1 MKKYFYF
8 AIVSLV
14 MFSCENEDLD
24 EISSKANNTANIAP
38 LSSLYYD
45 GIYEIRDGKEVDL
58 TLQQYLSRSTQEFY
72 EIASLN
78 PAYTYLGSVLQ
89 AESINTGEYRSVAY
103 PNALKPEIRIAF
115 SLPIKSRVIKPKF
128 TSFNDAVIDAITD
141 ADKDFSG
148 KQSQVF
154 SYKMKEFNYYKEVN
168 MAFGANIKIGQL
180 FSITTSVESD
190 KKQSNTAL
198 FVDFSQI
205 YFNVAM
211 DIPDDGNIFLNET
224 ERQKYLNQKPVY
236 VNSVNMGRKGVMIV
250 ESEESYSEISVSI
263 RAAFNAGIVNG
274 ELSLDSKT
282 KEMLKRAQIYIY
294 IIGGNG
300 EDAAKVV
307 TGFPAFQDFIIK
319 GGVYSKEI
327 YDAEAN
333 IASKLILLDSTQ
345 NIKRIDSF
353 DSELEK
359 IEKAG
364 NINLSTKQE
373 EAIQAINSNNVV
385 IITGGPGTGKTTII
399 KNVIDIYKSHGKK
412 VVLCAPT
419 GRAAKRMTEM
429 TGEEAKTLH
438 RLLEIGKIEKVNE
451 FTIMNYEVA
460 PIDADV
466 IIVDEASMVDIYLMN
481 YLLNGIYQGTKL
493 ILVGDTDQLPSVGP
507 GSVLKD
513 IINSERI
520 KTIFLDEIFRQAAQS
535 KIIVNSH
542 KVNDGEYF
550 LEKEE
555 QEGLKDDF
563 FYIKEKSQDIMLD
576 QIISLCKGRLKNFGD
591 YDFFENIQILS
602 PTKKGLL
609 GTKELNKRLQEE
621 LNPSNDEKKEKKVG
635 EVIFREGDRVMQ
647 VKNNYDIYWEKGNTR
662 SLTYENG
669 TGIFN
674 GELGKILKIDFLNKQ
689 IKILFDDEK
698 EAWYAFSDMDQI
710 EHAYAITVHKAQGSE
725 FDVVIMVVTQSSA
738 MLLTRNLLYTG
749 LTRAKKLL
757 ILIGNDNVVKFMIQ
771 NADTK
776 IRNTGLEYKLKM
788 IS

>member
-1 MKKYFYF
+1 MELSGQLTEIIYQNEVNSYLIGILENEEDTITIVGYMPFLVEGDYIKVIGNFVTHKEYGKQFKVETFEKIMPKTLDSLEKYLSNGTIKGIGPATAKKIVATFGEDTINVFKFEPEKLTQIKGITKEKAIEMAQCFVENWELWQIVGFLDNFGISPANAKTIYKKLGTQTIDEIESNPYILIDLVKGVDF
-8 AIVSLV
+8 AKLDKYALENGFEINNYKRIKCGIKYSLV
-14 MFSCENEDLD
+14 KITYNGHCCTLEANLIKYVKELLKVEDDDIEHCLIDLNVKEEIVIEKREDENW
-24 EISSKANNTANIAP
+24 
-38 LSSLYYD
+38 
-45 GIYEIRDGKEVDL
+45 
-58 TLQQYLSRSTQEFY
+58 
-72 EIASLN
+72 
-78 PAYTYLGSVLQ
+78 
-89 AESINTGEYRSVAY
+89 
-103 PNALKPEIRIAF
+103 
-115 SLPIKSRVIKPKF
+115 
-128 TSFNDAVIDAITD
+128 
-141 ADKDFSG
+141 
-148 KQSQVF
+148 
-154 SYKMKEFNYYKEVN
+154 
-168 MAFGANIKIGQL
+168 
-180 FSITTSVESD
+180 
-190 KKQSNTAL
+190 
-198 FVDFSQI
+198 
-205 YFNVAM
+205 
-211 DIPDDGNIFLNET
+211 
-224 ERQKYLNQKPVY
+224 
-236 VNSVNMGRKGVMIV
+236 
-250 ESEESYSEISVSI
+250 
-263 RAAFNAGIVNG
+263 
-274 ELSLDSKT
+274 
-282 KEMLKRAQIYIY
+282 
-294 IIGGNG
+294 
-300 EDAAKVV
+300 
-307 TGFPAFQDFIIK
+307 
-319 GGVYSKEI
+319 VYSKEI

-635 EVIFREGDRVMQ
+635 DVIFREGDRVMQ

>member
-1 MKKYFYF
+1 MELSGQLTEIIYQNEVNSYLIGILENEEDTITIVGYMPFLVEGDYIKVIGNFVTHKEYGKQFKVETFEKVMPKTLDSLEKYLSNGTIKGIGPATAKKIVATFGEDTINVFKFEPEKLTQIKGITKEKAIEMAQCFVENWELWQIVGFLDNFGISPANAKTIYKKLGPQTIDEIESNPYILIDLVKGVDF
-8 AIVSLV
+8 AKLDKYALENGFEVNNYKRIKCGIKYSLV
-14 MFSCENEDLD
+14 KITYNGHCCTLEANLIKYVKELLKVEDDDIEHCLIDLNVKEEIVIEKREDENW
-24 EISSKANNTANIAP
+24 
-38 LSSLYYD
+38 
-45 GIYEIRDGKEVDL
+45 
-58 TLQQYLSRSTQEFY
+58 
-72 EIASLN
+72 
-78 PAYTYLGSVLQ
+78 
-89 AESINTGEYRSVAY
+89 
-103 PNALKPEIRIAF
+103 
-115 SLPIKSRVIKPKF
+115 
-128 TSFNDAVIDAITD
+128 
-141 ADKDFSG
+141 
-148 KQSQVF
+148 
-154 SYKMKEFNYYKEVN
+154 
-168 MAFGANIKIGQL
+168 
-180 FSITTSVESD
+180 
-190 KKQSNTAL
+190 
-198 FVDFSQI
+198 
-205 YFNVAM
+205 
-211 DIPDDGNIFLNET
+211 
-224 ERQKYLNQKPVY
+224 
-236 VNSVNMGRKGVMIV
+236 
-250 ESEESYSEISVSI
+250 
-263 RAAFNAGIVNG
+263 
-274 ELSLDSKT
+274 
-282 KEMLKRAQIYIY
+282 
-294 IIGGNG
+294 
-300 EDAAKVV
+300 
-307 TGFPAFQDFIIK
+307 
-319 GGVYSKEI
+319 VYSKEI

-333 IASKLILLDSTQ
+333 IASKLILLDSAQ
-345 NIKRIDSF
+345 NIKRIAGF

-364 NINLSTKQE
+364 NINLSAKQK
-373 EAIQAINSNNVV
+373 EAIQSINSNNVV

-438 RLLEIGKIEKVNE
+438 RLLEIGKIEKDNE

-542 KVNDGEYF
+542 RVNDGEYF
-550 LEKEE
+550 LDKEE

-621 LNPSNDEKKEKKVG
+621 LNPSSDKKNEKKVG

-647 VKNNYDIYWEKGNTR
+647 VKNNYDIYWEKGNTL
-662 SLTYENG
+662 SLTYESG

-674 GELGKILKIDFLNKQ
+674 GELGKIVKIDFLNKQ

-698 EAWYAFSDMDQI
+698 EAWYVFSDMNQI

>member
-1 MKKYFYF
+1 MQLSGQLTEIIYQNEVNSYLIGILENEEDTITIVGYMPFLVEGDYIKVIGNFVTHKEYGKQFKVETFEKVMPKTLDSLEKYLSNGTIKGIGPATAKKIVATFGEDTINVFKFEPEKLTQIKGITKEKAIEMAQCFVENWELWQIVGFLDNFGISPANAKTIYKKLGPQTIDEIESNPYILIDLVKGVDF
-8 AIVSLV
+8 AKLDKYALENGFEVNNYKRIKCGIKYSLV
-14 MFSCENEDLD
+14 KITYNGHCCTLEANLIKYVKELLKVEDDDIEHCLIDLNVKEEIVIEKREDENW
-24 EISSKANNTANIAP
+24 
-38 LSSLYYD
+38 
-45 GIYEIRDGKEVDL
+45 
-58 TLQQYLSRSTQEFY
+58 
-72 EIASLN
+72 
-78 PAYTYLGSVLQ
+78 
-89 AESINTGEYRSVAY
+89 
-103 PNALKPEIRIAF
+103 
-115 SLPIKSRVIKPKF
+115 
-128 TSFNDAVIDAITD
+128 
-141 ADKDFSG
+141 
-148 KQSQVF
+148 
-154 SYKMKEFNYYKEVN
+154 
-168 MAFGANIKIGQL
+168 
-180 FSITTSVESD
+180 
-190 KKQSNTAL
+190 
-198 FVDFSQI
+198 
-205 YFNVAM
+205 
-211 DIPDDGNIFLNET
+211 
-224 ERQKYLNQKPVY
+224 
-236 VNSVNMGRKGVMIV
+236 
-250 ESEESYSEISVSI
+250 
-263 RAAFNAGIVNG
+263 
-274 ELSLDSKT
+274 
-282 KEMLKRAQIYIY
+282 
-294 IIGGNG
+294 
-300 EDAAKVV
+300 
-307 TGFPAFQDFIIK
+307 
-319 GGVYSKEI
+319 VYSKEI

-333 IASKLILLDSTQ
+333 IASKLILLDSAQ
-345 NIKRIDSF
+345 NIKRIAGF

-364 NINLSTKQE
+364 NINLSAKQK
-373 EAIQAINSNNVV
+373 EAIQSINSNNVV

-438 RLLEIGKIEKVNE
+438 RLLEIGKIEKDNE

-542 KVNDGEYF
+542 RVNDGEYF
-550 LEKEE
+550 LDKEE

-621 LNPSNDEKKEKKVG
+621 LNPSSDKKNEKKVG

-647 VKNNYDIYWEKGNTR
+647 VKNNYDIYWEKGNTL
-662 SLTYENG
+662 SLTYESG

-674 GELGKILKIDFLNKQ
+674 GELGKIVKIDFLNKQ

>member
-1 MKKYFYF
+1 MELSGQLTEIIYQNEVNSYLIGILENEEDTITIVGYMPFLVEGDYIKVIGNFVTHKEYGKQFKVETFEKVMPKTLDSLEKYLSNGTIKGIGPATAKKIVATFGEDTINVFKFEPEKLTQIKGITKEKAIEMAQCFVENWELWQIVGFLDNFGISAANAKTIYKKLGPQTIDEIESNPYILIDLVKGVDF
-8 AIVSLV
+8 AKLDKYALENGFEINNYKRIKCGIKYSLV
-14 MFSCENEDLD
+14 KITYNGHCCTLEANLIKYVKELLKVEDDDIEHCLIDLNVKEEIVIEKREDENWL
-24 EISSKANNTANIAP
+24 
-38 LSSLYYD
+38 
-45 GIYEIRDGKEVDL
+45 
-58 TLQQYLSRSTQEFY
+58 
-72 EIASLN
+72 
-78 PAYTYLGSVLQ
+78 
-89 AESINTGEYRSVAY
+89 
-103 PNALKPEIRIAF
+103 
-115 SLPIKSRVIKPKF
+115 
-128 TSFNDAVIDAITD
+128 
-141 ADKDFSG
+141 
-148 KQSQVF
+148 
-154 SYKMKEFNYYKEVN
+154 
-168 MAFGANIKIGQL
+168 
-180 FSITTSVESD
+180 
-190 KKQSNTAL
+190 
-198 FVDFSQI
+198 
-205 YFNVAM
+205 
-211 DIPDDGNIFLNET
+211 
-224 ERQKYLNQKPVY
+224 
-236 VNSVNMGRKGVMIV
+236 
-250 ESEESYSEISVSI
+250 
-263 RAAFNAGIVNG
+263 
-274 ELSLDSKT
+274 
-282 KEMLKRAQIYIY
+282 
-294 IIGGNG
+294 
-300 EDAAKVV
+300 
-307 TGFPAFQDFIIK
+307 
-319 GGVYSKEI
+319 YSKEI

-333 IASKLILLDSTQ
+333 IASKLILLDSAQ
-345 NIKRIDSF
+345 NIKRIAGF
-353 DSELEK
+353 DTELEK

-364 NINLSTKQE
+364 NINLSAKQK

-438 RLLEIGKIEKVNE
+438 RLLEIGKIEKDNE

-542 KVNDGEYF
+542 RVNDGAYF
-550 LEKEE
+550 LDKEE

-621 LNPSNDEKKEKKVG
+621 LNPSSDEKKEKKVG

-647 VKNNYDIYWEKGNTR
+647 VKNNYDIYWEKGNTL

-674 GELGKILKIDFLNKQ
+674 GELGKIVKIDFLNKQ

-776 IRNTGLEYKLKM
+776 IRNTGLEYKLKR

>member
-1 MKKYFYF
+1 MELSGQLTEIIYQNEVNSYLIGILENEEDTITIVGYMPFLVEGDYIKVIGNFVTHKEYGKQFKVETFEKVMPKTLDSLERYLSNGTIKGIGPATAKKIVATFGEDTINVFKFEPEKLTQIKGITKEKAIEMAQCFVENWELWQIVGFLDNFGISPANAKTIYKKLGPQTIDEIESNPYILIDLVKGVDF
-8 AIVSLV
+8 AKLDKYALENGFEINNYKRIKCGIKYSLV
-14 MFSCENEDLD
+14 KITYNGHCCTLEANLIKYVKELLKVEDDDIEHCLIDLNVKEEIVIEKREDENW
-24 EISSKANNTANIAP
+24 
-38 LSSLYYD
+38 
-45 GIYEIRDGKEVDL
+45 
-58 TLQQYLSRSTQEFY
+58 
-72 EIASLN
+72 
-78 PAYTYLGSVLQ
+78 
-89 AESINTGEYRSVAY
+89 
-103 PNALKPEIRIAF
+103 
-115 SLPIKSRVIKPKF
+115 
-128 TSFNDAVIDAITD
+128 
-141 ADKDFSG
+141 
-148 KQSQVF
+148 
-154 SYKMKEFNYYKEVN
+154 
-168 MAFGANIKIGQL
+168 
-180 FSITTSVESD
+180 
-190 KKQSNTAL
+190 
-198 FVDFSQI
+198 
-205 YFNVAM
+205 
-211 DIPDDGNIFLNET
+211 
-224 ERQKYLNQKPVY
+224 
-236 VNSVNMGRKGVMIV
+236 
-250 ESEESYSEISVSI
+250 
-263 RAAFNAGIVNG
+263 
-274 ELSLDSKT
+274 
-282 KEMLKRAQIYIY
+282 
-294 IIGGNG
+294 
-300 EDAAKVV
+300 
-307 TGFPAFQDFIIK
+307 
-319 GGVYSKEI
+319 VYSKEI

-333 IASKLILLDSTQ
+333 IASKLILLDSAQ
-345 NIKRIDSF
+345 NIKRIAGF

-364 NINLSTKQE
+364 NINLSAKQK
-373 EAIQAINSNNVV
+373 EAIQSINSNNVV

-438 RLLEIGKIEKVNE
+438 RLLEIGKIEKDNE

-493 ILVGDTDQLPSVGP
+493 ILVGDTDQLLSVGP

-542 KVNDGEYF
+542 RVNDGEYF
-550 LEKEE
+550 LDKEE

-621 LNPSNDEKKEKKVG
+621 LNPSSDEKNEKKVG

-647 VKNNYDIYWEKGNTR
+647 VKNNYDIYWEKGNTL
-662 SLTYENG
+662 SLTYESG

-674 GELGKILKIDFLNKQ
+674 GELGKIVKIDFLNKQ

-725 FDVVIMVVTQSSA
+725 FDVVIMVVTQSST

>member
-1 MKKYFYF
+1 MELSGQLTEITYQNEVNSYLIGILENEEDTITIVGYMPFLVEGDYIKVIGNFVTHKEYGKQFKVETFEKVMPKTLDSLEKYLSNGTIKGIGPATAKK
-8 AIVSLV
+8 IVSTFGEDTINVFKFEPEKLTQIKGITKEKAIEMAQCFV
-14 MFSCENEDLD
+14 ENWELWQIVGFLDNFGISPANAKTIYKKLGPQTID
-24 EISSKANNTANIAP
+24 EIESNPYI
-38 LSSLYYD
+38 L
-45 GIYEIRDGKEVDL
+45 IDL
-58 TLQQYLSRSTQEFY
+58 VK
-72 EIASLN
+72 
-78 PAYTYLGSVLQ
+78 G
-89 AESINTGEYRSVAY
+89 
-103 PNALKPEIRIAF
+103 
-115 SLPIKSRVIKPKF
+115 
-128 TSFNDAVIDAITD
+128 
-141 ADKDFSG
+141 
-148 KQSQVF
+148 
-154 SYKMKEFNYYKEVN
+154 
-168 MAFGANIKIGQL
+168 
-180 FSITTSVESD
+180 
-190 KKQSNTAL
+190 
-198 FVDFSQI
+198 VDFAKLDKYALENGFEINNYKRIKCGIKYSLVKI
-205 YFNVAM
+205 TYNGHCCTLEANLIKYVKELLKVEDDDIEHCLIDLNVK
-211 DIPDDGNIFLNET
+211 E
-224 ERQKYLNQKPVY
+224 E
-236 VNSVNMGRKGVMIV
+236 IV
-250 ESEESYSEISVSI
+250 IE
-263 RAAFNAGIVNG
+263 
-274 ELSLDSKT
+274 
-282 KEMLKRAQIYIY
+282 KR
-294 IIGGNG
+294 
-300 EDAAKVV
+300 EDENW
-307 TGFPAFQDFIIK
+307 
-319 GGVYSKEI
+319 VYSKEI

-333 IASKLILLDSTQ
+333 IASKLILLDSAQ
-345 NIKRIDSF
+345 NIKRIAGF

-364 NINLSTKQE
+364 NINLSAKQK
-373 EAIQAINSNNVV
+373 EAIQSINSNNVV

-438 RLLEIGKIEKVNE
+438 RLLEIGKIEKDNE

-542 KVNDGEYF
+542 RVNDGEYF
-550 LEKEE
+550 LDKEE

-609 GTKELNKRLQEE
+609 GTKELNKKLQEE
-621 LNPSNDEKKEKKVG
+621 LNPSSDEKNEKKVG

-647 VKNNYDIYWEKGNTR
+647 VKNNYDIYWEKGNTL
-662 SLTYENG
+662 SLTYESG

-674 GELGKILKIDFLNKQ
+674 GELGKIVKIDFLNKQ

>member
-1 MKKYFYF
+1 MELSGQLTEIIYQNEVNSYL
-8 AIVSLV
+8 IGIL
-14 MFSCENEDLD
+14 ENEEDTITIVGYMPFLVEGDYIKVIGNFVTHKEYGKQFKVETFEKIMPKTLDSLEKYLSNGTIKGIGPATAKKIVATFGEDTINIFKFEPEKLTQIKGITKEKAIEMAQCFVENWELWQIVGFLDKFGISPANAKNIYKKLGPQTID
-24 EISSKANNTANIAP
+24 EIESNPYI
-38 LSSLYYD
+38 L
-45 GIYEIRDGKEVDL
+45 IDL
-58 TLQQYLSRSTQEFY
+58 VK
-72 EIASLN
+72 
-78 PAYTYLGSVLQ
+78 G
-89 AESINTGEYRSVAY
+89 
-103 PNALKPEIRIAF
+103 
-115 SLPIKSRVIKPKF
+115 
-128 TSFNDAVIDAITD
+128 
-141 ADKDFSG
+141 
-148 KQSQVF
+148 
-154 SYKMKEFNYYKEVN
+154 
-168 MAFGANIKIGQL
+168 
-180 FSITTSVESD
+180 
-190 KKQSNTAL
+190 
-198 FVDFSQI
+198 VDFSKLDKYALENGFEI
-205 YFNVAM
+205 NNYKRIKCGIKYSLVKITYNGHCCTLEANLIKYVKDLLKVEDDDIEHCLIDLNVK
-211 DIPDDGNIFLNET
+211 E
-224 ERQKYLNQKPVY
+224 E
-236 VNSVNMGRKGVMIV
+236 IV
-250 ESEESYSEISVSI
+250 IE
-263 RAAFNAGIVNG
+263 
-274 ELSLDSKT
+274 
-282 KEMLKRAQIYIY
+282 KR
-294 IIGGNG
+294 
-300 EDAAKVV
+300 EDENW
-307 TGFPAFQDFIIK
+307 
-319 GGVYSKEI
+319 VYSKEL
-327 YDAEAN
+327 YGAEAN
-333 IASKLILLDSTQ
+333 IASKLIILNSAQ
-345 NIKRIDSF
+345 NIKRITGF
-353 DSELEK
+353 EKELEK

-364 NINLSTKQE
+364 NINLSTKQK

-438 RLLEIGKIEKVNE
+438 RLLEIGKIEKDNE

-507 GSVLKD
+507 GSILKD

-542 KVNDGEYF
+542 RVNDGEYF
-550 LEKEE
+550 LDKEE

-621 LNPSNDEKKEKKVG
+621 LNPSDDKKNEKKVG
-635 EVIFREGDRVMQ
+635 EIIFREGDRVMQ
-647 VKNNYDIYWEKGNTR
+647 VKNNYDIYWEKGNTL
-662 SLTYENG
+662 SLNYENG

-674 GELGKILKIDFLNKQ
+674 GELGKIVKIDFLNKQ

-725 FDVVIMVVTQSSA
+725 FDVVIMVVTGTSA

>member
-1 MKKYFYF
+1 MELSGQLTEIIYQNEVNSYLIGILENEEDTITIVGYMPFLVEGDYIKVIGNFVTHKEYGKQFKVETFEKVMPKTLDSLEKYLSNGTIKGIGPATAKKIVATFGEDTINVFKFEPEKLTQIKGITKEKAIEMAQCFVENWELWQIVGFLDNFGISPANAKTIYKKLGPQTIDEIESNPYILIDLVKGVDF
-8 AIVSLV
+8 AKLDKYALENGFEVNNYKRIKCGIKYSLV
-14 MFSCENEDLD
+14 KITYNGHCCTLEANLIKYVKELLKVEDDDIEHCLIDLNVKEEIVIEKREDENW
-24 EISSKANNTANIAP
+24 
-38 LSSLYYD
+38 
-45 GIYEIRDGKEVDL
+45 
-58 TLQQYLSRSTQEFY
+58 
-72 EIASLN
+72 
-78 PAYTYLGSVLQ
+78 
-89 AESINTGEYRSVAY
+89 
-103 PNALKPEIRIAF
+103 
-115 SLPIKSRVIKPKF
+115 
-128 TSFNDAVIDAITD
+128 
-141 ADKDFSG
+141 
-148 KQSQVF
+148 
-154 SYKMKEFNYYKEVN
+154 
-168 MAFGANIKIGQL
+168 
-180 FSITTSVESD
+180 
-190 KKQSNTAL
+190 
-198 FVDFSQI
+198 
-205 YFNVAM
+205 
-211 DIPDDGNIFLNET
+211 
-224 ERQKYLNQKPVY
+224 
-236 VNSVNMGRKGVMIV
+236 
-250 ESEESYSEISVSI
+250 
-263 RAAFNAGIVNG
+263 
-274 ELSLDSKT
+274 
-282 KEMLKRAQIYIY
+282 
-294 IIGGNG
+294 
-300 EDAAKVV
+300 
-307 TGFPAFQDFIIK
+307 
-319 GGVYSKEI
+319 VYSKEI

-333 IASKLILLDSTQ
+333 IASKLILLDSAQ
-345 NIKRIDSF
+345 NIKRIAGF

-364 NINLSTKQE
+364 NINLSAKQK
-373 EAIQAINSNNVV
+373 EAIQSINSNNVV

-399 KNVIDIYKSHGKK
+399 KNVIDIYRSHGKK

-438 RLLEIGKIEKVNE
+438 RLLEIGKIEKDNE

-542 KVNDGEYF
+542 RVNDGEYF
-550 LEKEE
+550 LDKEE

-621 LNPSNDEKKEKKVG
+621 LNPSSDKKNEKKVG

-647 VKNNYDIYWEKGNTR
+647 VKNNYDIYWEKGNTL
-662 SLTYENG
+662 SLTYESG

-674 GELGKILKIDFLNKQ
+674 GELGKIVKIDFLNKQ

>member
-1 MKKYFYF
+1 MELSGQLTEIIYQNEVNSYLIGILENEEDTITIVGYMPFLVEGDYIKVIGNFVTHKEYGKQFKVETFEKVMPKTLDSLERYLSNGTIKGIGPATAKKIVATFGEDTINVFKFEPEKLTQIKGITKEKAIEMAQCFVENWELWQIVGFLDNFGISPANAKTIYKKLGPQTIDEIESNPYILIDLVKGVDF
-8 AIVSLV
+8 AKLDKYALENGFEINNYKRIKCGIKYSLV
-14 MFSCENEDLD
+14 KITYNGHCCTLEANLIKYVKELLKVEDDDIEHCLIDLNVKEEIVIEKREDENW
-24 EISSKANNTANIAP
+24 
-38 LSSLYYD
+38 
-45 GIYEIRDGKEVDL
+45 
-58 TLQQYLSRSTQEFY
+58 
-72 EIASLN
+72 
-78 PAYTYLGSVLQ
+78 
-89 AESINTGEYRSVAY
+89 
-103 PNALKPEIRIAF
+103 
-115 SLPIKSRVIKPKF
+115 
-128 TSFNDAVIDAITD
+128 
-141 ADKDFSG
+141 
-148 KQSQVF
+148 
-154 SYKMKEFNYYKEVN
+154 
-168 MAFGANIKIGQL
+168 
-180 FSITTSVESD
+180 
-190 KKQSNTAL
+190 
-198 FVDFSQI
+198 
-205 YFNVAM
+205 
-211 DIPDDGNIFLNET
+211 
-224 ERQKYLNQKPVY
+224 
-236 VNSVNMGRKGVMIV
+236 
-250 ESEESYSEISVSI
+250 
-263 RAAFNAGIVNG
+263 
-274 ELSLDSKT
+274 
-282 KEMLKRAQIYIY
+282 
-294 IIGGNG
+294 
-300 EDAAKVV
+300 
-307 TGFPAFQDFIIK
+307 
-319 GGVYSKEI
+319 VYSKEI

-333 IASKLILLDSTQ
+333 IASKLILLDSAQ
-345 NIKRIDSF
+345 NIKRIAGF

-364 NINLSTKQE
+364 NINLSAKQK
-373 EAIQAINSNNVV
+373 EAIQSINSNNVV

-438 RLLEIGKIEKVNE
+438 RLLEIGKIEKDNE

-542 KVNDGEYF
+542 RVNDGKYF
-550 LEKEE
+550 LDKEE

-621 LNPSNDEKKEKKVG
+621 LNPSSDEKNEKKVG

-647 VKNNYDIYWEKGNTR
+647 VKNNYDIYWEKGNTL

-674 GELGKILKIDFLNKQ
+674 GELGKIVKIDFLNKQ

>member
-1 MKKYFYF
+1 MELSGQLTEIIYQNEVNSYLIGILENEEDTITIVGYMPFLVEGDYIKVIGNFVTHKEYGKQFKVETFEKVMPKTLDSLEKYLSNGTIKGIGPATAKKIVATFGEDTINVFKFEPEKLTQIKGITKEKAIEMAQCFVENWELWQIVGFLDNFGISPANAKTIYKKLGPQTIDEIESNPYILIDLVKGVDF
-8 AIVSLV
+8 AKLDKYALENGFEVNNYKRIKCGIKYSLV
-14 MFSCENEDLD
+14 KITYNGHCCTLESNLIKYVKELLKVEDDDIEHCLIDLNVKEEIVIEKREDENW
-24 EISSKANNTANIAP
+24 
-38 LSSLYYD
+38 
-45 GIYEIRDGKEVDL
+45 
-58 TLQQYLSRSTQEFY
+58 
-72 EIASLN
+72 
-78 PAYTYLGSVLQ
+78 
-89 AESINTGEYRSVAY
+89 
-103 PNALKPEIRIAF
+103 
-115 SLPIKSRVIKPKF
+115 
-128 TSFNDAVIDAITD
+128 
-141 ADKDFSG
+141 
-148 KQSQVF
+148 
-154 SYKMKEFNYYKEVN
+154 
-168 MAFGANIKIGQL
+168 
-180 FSITTSVESD
+180 
-190 KKQSNTAL
+190 
-198 FVDFSQI
+198 
-205 YFNVAM
+205 
-211 DIPDDGNIFLNET
+211 
-224 ERQKYLNQKPVY
+224 
-236 VNSVNMGRKGVMIV
+236 
-250 ESEESYSEISVSI
+250 
-263 RAAFNAGIVNG
+263 
-274 ELSLDSKT
+274 
-282 KEMLKRAQIYIY
+282 
-294 IIGGNG
+294 
-300 EDAAKVV
+300 
-307 TGFPAFQDFIIK
+307 
-319 GGVYSKEI
+319 VYSKEI

-333 IASKLILLDSTQ
+333 IASKLILLDSAQ
-345 NIKRIDSF
+345 NIKRIAGF

-364 NINLSTKQE
+364 NINLSAKQK

-438 RLLEIGKIEKVNE
+438 RLLEIGKIEKDNE

-542 KVNDGEYF
+542 RVNDGEYF
-550 LEKEE
+550 LDKEE

-621 LNPSNDEKKEKKVG
+621 LNPSSDEKKEKKVG

-647 VKNNYDIYWEKGNTR
+647 VKNNYDIYWEKGNTL

-674 GELGKILKIDFLNKQ
+674 GELGKIVKIDFLNKQ

>member
-1 MKKYFYF
+1 MELSGQLTEIIYQNEVNSYLIGILENEEDTITIVGYMPFLVEGDYIKVIGNFVTHKEYGKQFKVETFEKVMPKTLDSLEKYLSNGTIKGIGPATAKKIVATFGEDTINVFKFEPEKLTQIKGITKEKAIEMAQCFVENWELWQIVGFLDNFGISPANAKTIYKKLGPQTIDEIESNPYILIDLVKGVDF
-8 AIVSLV
+8 AKLDKYALENGFEINNYKRIKCGIKYSLV
-14 MFSCENEDLD
+14 KITYNGHCCTLEANLIKYVKELLKVEDDDIEHCLIDLNVKEEIVIEKREDENW
-24 EISSKANNTANIAP
+24 
-38 LSSLYYD
+38 
-45 GIYEIRDGKEVDL
+45 
-58 TLQQYLSRSTQEFY
+58 
-72 EIASLN
+72 
-78 PAYTYLGSVLQ
+78 
-89 AESINTGEYRSVAY
+89 
-103 PNALKPEIRIAF
+103 
-115 SLPIKSRVIKPKF
+115 
-128 TSFNDAVIDAITD
+128 
-141 ADKDFSG
+141 
-148 KQSQVF
+148 
-154 SYKMKEFNYYKEVN
+154 
-168 MAFGANIKIGQL
+168 
-180 FSITTSVESD
+180 
-190 KKQSNTAL
+190 
-198 FVDFSQI
+198 
-205 YFNVAM
+205 
-211 DIPDDGNIFLNET
+211 
-224 ERQKYLNQKPVY
+224 
-236 VNSVNMGRKGVMIV
+236 
-250 ESEESYSEISVSI
+250 
-263 RAAFNAGIVNG
+263 
-274 ELSLDSKT
+274 
-282 KEMLKRAQIYIY
+282 
-294 IIGGNG
+294 
-300 EDAAKVV
+300 
-307 TGFPAFQDFIIK
+307 
-319 GGVYSKEI
+319 VYSKEI

-333 IASKLILLDSTQ
+333 IASKLILLDSAQ
-345 NIKRIDSF
+345 NIKRIAGF

-364 NINLSTKQE
+364 NINLSAKQK
-373 EAIQAINSNNVV
+373 EAIQSINSNNVV

-438 RLLEIGKIEKVNE
+438 RLLEIGKIEKDNE

-542 KVNDGEYF
+542 RVNDGEYF
-550 LEKEE
+550 LDKEE

-621 LNPSNDEKKEKKVG
+621 LNPSSDEKNEKKVG

-647 VKNNYDIYWEKGNTR
+647 VKNNYDIYWEKGNTL
-662 SLTYENG
+662 SLTYESG

-674 GELGKILKIDFLNKQ
+674 GELGKIVKIDFLNKQ

-698 EAWYAFSDMDQI
+698 EAWYALSDMDQI

>member
-1 MKKYFYF
+1 MELSGQLTEIIYQNEVNSYLIGILENEEDTITIVGYMPFLVEGDYIKVIGNFVTHKEYGKQFKVETFEKVMPKTLDSLEKYLSNGTIKGIGPATAKKIVATFGEDTINVFKFEPEKLTQIKGITKEKAIEMAQCFVENWELWQIVGYLDNFGISPANAKTIYKKLGPQTIDEIESNPYMLIDLVKGVEF
-8 AIVSLV
+8 AKLDKYALENGFEINNYKRIKCGIKYSLV
-14 MFSCENEDLD
+14 KITYNGHCCTLEANLIKYVKELLKVEDDDIEHCLIDLNVKEEIVIEKREDENW
-24 EISSKANNTANIAP
+24 
-38 LSSLYYD
+38 
-45 GIYEIRDGKEVDL
+45 
-58 TLQQYLSRSTQEFY
+58 
-72 EIASLN
+72 
-78 PAYTYLGSVLQ
+78 
-89 AESINTGEYRSVAY
+89 
-103 PNALKPEIRIAF
+103 
-115 SLPIKSRVIKPKF
+115 
-128 TSFNDAVIDAITD
+128 
-141 ADKDFSG
+141 
-148 KQSQVF
+148 
-154 SYKMKEFNYYKEVN
+154 
-168 MAFGANIKIGQL
+168 
-180 FSITTSVESD
+180 
-190 KKQSNTAL
+190 
-198 FVDFSQI
+198 
-205 YFNVAM
+205 
-211 DIPDDGNIFLNET
+211 
-224 ERQKYLNQKPVY
+224 
-236 VNSVNMGRKGVMIV
+236 
-250 ESEESYSEISVSI
+250 
-263 RAAFNAGIVNG
+263 
-274 ELSLDSKT
+274 
-282 KEMLKRAQIYIY
+282 
-294 IIGGNG
+294 
-300 EDAAKVV
+300 
-307 TGFPAFQDFIIK
+307 
-319 GGVYSKEI
+319 VYSKEI

-333 IASKLILLDSTQ
+333 IASKLILLDSAQ
-345 NIKRIDSF
+345 NIKRIAGF

-364 NINLSTKQE
+364 NINLSAKQK

-399 KNVIDIYKSHGKK
+399 KNVIDIYKTHGKK

-438 RLLEIGKIEKVNE
+438 RLLEIGKIEKDNE

-542 KVNDGEYF
+542 RVNDGEYF
-550 LEKEE
+550 LDKEE

-621 LNPSNDEKKEKKVG
+621 LNPSSDEKKEKKVG

-647 VKNNYDIYWEKGNTR
+647 VKNNYDIYWEKGNTL

-674 GELGKILKIDFLNKQ
+674 GELGKIVKIDFLNKQ

>member
-1 MKKYFYF
+1 MELSGQLTEIIYQNEVNSYLIGILENEEDTITIVGYMPFLVEGDYIKVIGNFVTHKEYGKQFKVETFEKVMPKTLDSLEKYLSNGTIKGIGPATAKKIVATFGEDTINVFKFEPEKLTQIKGITKEKAIEMAQCFVENWELWQIVGFLDNFGISAANAKTIYKKLGPQTIDEIESNPYILIDLVKGVDF
-8 AIVSLV
+8 AKLDKYALENGFEINNYKRIKCGIKYSLV
-14 MFSCENEDLD
+14 KITYNGHCCTLESNLIKYVKELLKVEDDDIEHCLIDLNVKEEIVIEKREDENW
-24 EISSKANNTANIAP
+24 
-38 LSSLYYD
+38 
-45 GIYEIRDGKEVDL
+45 
-58 TLQQYLSRSTQEFY
+58 
-72 EIASLN
+72 
-78 PAYTYLGSVLQ
+78 
-89 AESINTGEYRSVAY
+89 
-103 PNALKPEIRIAF
+103 
-115 SLPIKSRVIKPKF
+115 
-128 TSFNDAVIDAITD
+128 
-141 ADKDFSG
+141 
-148 KQSQVF
+148 
-154 SYKMKEFNYYKEVN
+154 
-168 MAFGANIKIGQL
+168 
-180 FSITTSVESD
+180 
-190 KKQSNTAL
+190 
-198 FVDFSQI
+198 
-205 YFNVAM
+205 
-211 DIPDDGNIFLNET
+211 
-224 ERQKYLNQKPVY
+224 
-236 VNSVNMGRKGVMIV
+236 
-250 ESEESYSEISVSI
+250 
-263 RAAFNAGIVNG
+263 
-274 ELSLDSKT
+274 
-282 KEMLKRAQIYIY
+282 
-294 IIGGNG
+294 
-300 EDAAKVV
+300 
-307 TGFPAFQDFIIK
+307 
-319 GGVYSKEI
+319 VYSKEI

-333 IASKLILLDSTQ
+333 IASKLILLDSAQ
-345 NIKRIDSF
+345 NIKRIAGF

-364 NINLSTKQE
+364 NINLSAKQK

-412 VVLCAPT
+412 VVLCAST

-438 RLLEIGKIEKVNE
+438 RLLEIGKIEKDNE

-542 KVNDGEYF
+542 RVNDGEYF
-550 LEKEE
+550 LDKEE

-621 LNPSNDEKKEKKVG
+621 LNPSSDEKKEKKVG

-647 VKNNYDIYWEKGNTR
+647 VKNNYDIYWEKGNTL

-674 GELGKILKIDFLNKQ
+674 GELGKIVKIDFLNKQ

>member
-1 MKKYFYF
+1 MELSGQLTEIIYQNEVNSYLIGILENEEDTITIVGYMPFLVEGDYIKVIGNFVTHKEYGKQFKVETFEKVMPKTLDSLEKYLSNGTIKGIGPATAKKIVATFGEDTINVFKFEPEKLTQIKGITKEKAIEMAQCFVENWELWQIVGFLDNFGISPANAKTIYKKLGPQTIDEIESNPYILIDLVKGVDF
-8 AIVSLV
+8 AKLDKYALENGFEVNNYKRIKCGIKYSLV
-14 MFSCENEDLD
+14 KITYNGHCCTLEANLIKYVKELLKVEDDDIEHCLIDLNVKEEIVIEKREDENW
-24 EISSKANNTANIAP
+24 
-38 LSSLYYD
+38 
-45 GIYEIRDGKEVDL
+45 
-58 TLQQYLSRSTQEFY
+58 
-72 EIASLN
+72 
-78 PAYTYLGSVLQ
+78 
-89 AESINTGEYRSVAY
+89 
-103 PNALKPEIRIAF
+103 
-115 SLPIKSRVIKPKF
+115 
-128 TSFNDAVIDAITD
+128 
-141 ADKDFSG
+141 
-148 KQSQVF
+148 
-154 SYKMKEFNYYKEVN
+154 
-168 MAFGANIKIGQL
+168 
-180 FSITTSVESD
+180 
-190 KKQSNTAL
+190 
-198 FVDFSQI
+198 
-205 YFNVAM
+205 
-211 DIPDDGNIFLNET
+211 
-224 ERQKYLNQKPVY
+224 
-236 VNSVNMGRKGVMIV
+236 
-250 ESEESYSEISVSI
+250 
-263 RAAFNAGIVNG
+263 
-274 ELSLDSKT
+274 
-282 KEMLKRAQIYIY
+282 
-294 IIGGNG
+294 
-300 EDAAKVV
+300 
-307 TGFPAFQDFIIK
+307 
-319 GGVYSKEI
+319 VYSKEI

-333 IASKLILLDSTQ
+333 IASKLILLDSAQ
-345 NIKRIDSF
+345 NIKRIAVF

-364 NINLSTKQE
+364 NINLSAKQK
-373 EAIQAINSNNVV
+373 EAIQSINSNNVV

-438 RLLEIGKIEKVNE
+438 RLLEIGKIEKDNE

-542 KVNDGEYF
+542 RVNDGEYF
-550 LEKEE
+550 LDKEE

-621 LNPSNDEKKEKKVG
+621 LNPSSDEKNEKKVG

-647 VKNNYDIYWEKGNTR
+647 VKNNYDIYWEKGNTL
-662 SLTYENG
+662 SLTYESG

-674 GELGKILKIDFLNKQ
+674 GELGKIVKIDFLNKQ

>member
-1 MKKYFYF
+1 MELSGQLTEIIYQNEVNSYLIGILENEEDSITIVGYMPFLVEGDYIKVIGNFVTHREYGKQFKVETFEKIMPKTLDSLEKYLSNGTIKGIGPATAKKIVKTFGEDTINVFKFEPEKLTQIKGITKEKAIEMAQCFVENWELWQIVGYLDNFGISPANAKNIYKKLGPQTIDEIESNPYILIDLVKGVDF
-8 AIVSLV
+8 AKLDKYALENGFEINNYKRIKCGIKYSLV
-14 MFSCENEDLD
+14 KITYNGHCCTLEANLIKYVKDLLKVEDEDIEHCLID
-24 EISSKANNTANIAP
+24 LNVKEEI
-38 LSSLYYD
+38 
-45 GIYEIRDGKEVDL
+45 
-58 TLQQYLSRSTQEFY
+58 
-72 EIASLN
+72 
-78 PAYTYLGSVLQ
+78 
-89 AESINTGEYRSVAY
+89 
-103 PNALKPEIRIAF
+103 
-115 SLPIKSRVIKPKF
+115 VIEKR
-128 TSFNDAVIDAITD
+128 
-141 ADKDFSG
+141 
-148 KQSQVF
+148 
-154 SYKMKEFNYYKEVN
+154 EE
-168 MAFGANIKIGQL
+168 
-180 FSITTSVESD
+180 
-190 KKQSNTAL
+190 
-198 FVDFSQI
+198 
-205 YFNVAM
+205 
-211 DIPDDGNIFLNET
+211 ET
-224 ERQKYLNQKPVY
+224 W
-236 VNSVNMGRKGVMIV
+236 
-250 ESEESYSEISVSI
+250 
-263 RAAFNAGIVNG
+263 
-274 ELSLDSKT
+274 
-282 KEMLKRAQIYIY
+282 
-294 IIGGNG
+294 
-300 EDAAKVV
+300 
-307 TGFPAFQDFIIK
+307 
-319 GGVYSKEI
+319 VYSKEL

-333 IASKLILLDSTQ
+333 IASKLILLDSAR
-345 NIKRIDSF
+345 NIKKIDGF
-353 DSELEK
+353 NKELDK
-359 IEKAG
+359 IEKAS
-364 NINLSTKQE
+364 NISLSEKQK

-438 RLLEIGKIEKVNE
+438 RLLEIGKIEKDNE

-520 KTIFLDEIFRQAAQS
+520 TTIFLDEIFRQAAQS

-542 KVNDGEYF
+542 RVNDGEYF
-550 LEKEE
+550 LNKEE
-555 QEGLKDDF
+555 QQGLKDDF
-563 FYIKEKSQDIMLD
+563 FYIKEKSQDIMLE
-576 QIISLCKGRLKNFGD
+576 QVISLCKGRLKNFGD

-621 LNPSNDEKKEKKVG
+621 LNPSDNQKKEKKIG

-647 VKNNYDIYWEKGNTR
+647 IKNNYDIYWQKGNTL
-662 SLTYENG
+662 SLTYEDG

-674 GELGKILKIDFLNKQ
+674 GELGKIEKIDFLNKQ

-776 IRNTGLEYKLKM
+776 VRNTGLEYKLKM

>member
-1 MKKYFYF
+1 MELSGQLTEIIYQNEVNSYLIGILENEEDTITIVGYMPFLVEGDYIKVIGNFVTHKEYGKQFKVETFEKVMPKTLDSLEKYLSNGTIKGIGPATAKKIVATFGEDTINVFKFEPEKLTQIKGITKEKAIEMAQCFVENWELWQIVGFLDNFGISPANAKTIYKKLGPQTIDEIESNPYILIDLVKGVDF
-8 AIVSLV
+8 AKLDKYALENGFEINNYKRIKCGIKYSLV
-14 MFSCENEDLD
+14 KITYNGHCCTLEANLIKYVKELLKVEDDDIEHCLIDLNVKEEIVIEKREDENW
-24 EISSKANNTANIAP
+24 
-38 LSSLYYD
+38 
-45 GIYEIRDGKEVDL
+45 
-58 TLQQYLSRSTQEFY
+58 
-72 EIASLN
+72 
-78 PAYTYLGSVLQ
+78 
-89 AESINTGEYRSVAY
+89 
-103 PNALKPEIRIAF
+103 
-115 SLPIKSRVIKPKF
+115 
-128 TSFNDAVIDAITD
+128 
-141 ADKDFSG
+141 
-148 KQSQVF
+148 
-154 SYKMKEFNYYKEVN
+154 
-168 MAFGANIKIGQL
+168 
-180 FSITTSVESD
+180 
-190 KKQSNTAL
+190 
-198 FVDFSQI
+198 
-205 YFNVAM
+205 
-211 DIPDDGNIFLNET
+211 
-224 ERQKYLNQKPVY
+224 
-236 VNSVNMGRKGVMIV
+236 
-250 ESEESYSEISVSI
+250 
-263 RAAFNAGIVNG
+263 
-274 ELSLDSKT
+274 
-282 KEMLKRAQIYIY
+282 
-294 IIGGNG
+294 
-300 EDAAKVV
+300 
-307 TGFPAFQDFIIK
+307 
-319 GGVYSKEI
+319 VYSKEI

-438 RLLEIGKIEKVNE
+438 RLLEIGKIEKANE

-466 IIVDEASMVDIYLMN
+466 IIADEASMVDIYLMN

>member
-1 MKKYFYF
+1 M
-8 AIVSLV
+8 
-14 MFSCENEDLD
+14 
-24 EISSKANNTANIAP
+24 
-38 LSSLYYD
+38 
-45 GIYEIRDGKEVDL
+45 
-58 TLQQYLSRSTQEFY
+58 
-72 EIASLN
+72 
-78 PAYTYLGSVLQ
+78 
-89 AESINTGEYRSVAY
+89 
-103 PNALKPEIRIAF
+103 
-115 SLPIKSRVIKPKF
+115 
-128 TSFNDAVIDAITD
+128 
-141 ADKDFSG
+141 
-148 KQSQVF
+148 
-154 SYKMKEFNYYKEVN
+154 
-168 MAFGANIKIGQL
+168 
-180 FSITTSVESD
+180 
-190 KKQSNTAL
+190 
-198 FVDFSQI
+198 
-205 YFNVAM
+205 
-211 DIPDDGNIFLNET
+211 
-224 ERQKYLNQKPVY
+224 
-236 VNSVNMGRKGVMIV
+236 
-250 ESEESYSEISVSI
+250 
-263 RAAFNAGIVNG
+263 
-274 ELSLDSKT
+274 
-282 KEMLKRAQIYIY
+282 
-294 IIGGNG
+294 
-300 EDAAKVV
+300 
-307 TGFPAFQDFIIK
+307 
-319 GGVYSKEI
+319 
-327 YDAEAN
+327 
-333 IASKLILLDSTQ
+333 ILLDSAR
-345 NIKRIDSF
+345 NIKKIDGF
-353 DSELEK
+353 NKELDK
-359 IEKAG
+359 IEKAS
-364 NINLSTKQE
+364 NISLSEKQK

-438 RLLEIGKIEKVNE
+438 RLLEIGKIEKDNE

-542 KVNDGEYF
+542 RVNDGEYF
-550 LEKEE
+550 LNKEE
-555 QEGLKDDF
+555 QQGLKDDF
-563 FYIKEKSQDIMLD
+563 FYIKEKSQDIMLE
-576 QIISLCKGRLKNFGD
+576 QVISLCKGRLKNFGD

-621 LNPSNDEKKEKKVG
+621 LNPSDNQKKEKKIG

-647 VKNNYDIYWEKGNTR
+647 IKNNYDIYWQKGNTL
-662 SLTYENG
+662 SLTYEDG

-674 GELGKILKIDFLNKQ
+674 GELGKIEKIDFLNKQ

-776 IRNTGLEYKLKM
+776 VRNTGLEYKLKM

>member
-1 MKKYFYF
+1 MELSGQLTEIIYQNEVNSYLIGILENEEDTITIVGYMPFLVEGDYIKVIGNFVTHKEYGKQFKVETFEKIMPKTLDSLEKYLSNGTIKGIGPATAKKIVVTFGEDTINVFKFEPEKLTQIKGITKEKAIEMAQCFVENWELWQIVGFLDNFGISPANAKTIYKKLGTQTIDEIESNPYILIDLVKGVDF
-8 AIVSLV
+8 AKLDKYALENGFEINNYKRIKCGIKYSLV
-14 MFSCENEDLD
+14 KITYNGHCCTLEANLIKYVKELLKVEDDDIEHCLIDLNVKEEIVIEKREDENW
-24 EISSKANNTANIAP
+24 
-38 LSSLYYD
+38 
-45 GIYEIRDGKEVDL
+45 
-58 TLQQYLSRSTQEFY
+58 
-72 EIASLN
+72 
-78 PAYTYLGSVLQ
+78 
-89 AESINTGEYRSVAY
+89 
-103 PNALKPEIRIAF
+103 
-115 SLPIKSRVIKPKF
+115 
-128 TSFNDAVIDAITD
+128 
-141 ADKDFSG
+141 
-148 KQSQVF
+148 
-154 SYKMKEFNYYKEVN
+154 
-168 MAFGANIKIGQL
+168 
-180 FSITTSVESD
+180 
-190 KKQSNTAL
+190 
-198 FVDFSQI
+198 
-205 YFNVAM
+205 
-211 DIPDDGNIFLNET
+211 
-224 ERQKYLNQKPVY
+224 
-236 VNSVNMGRKGVMIV
+236 
-250 ESEESYSEISVSI
+250 
-263 RAAFNAGIVNG
+263 
-274 ELSLDSKT
+274 
-282 KEMLKRAQIYIY
+282 
-294 IIGGNG
+294 
-300 EDAAKVV
+300 
-307 TGFPAFQDFIIK
+307 
-319 GGVYSKEI
+319 VYSKEI

-438 RLLEIGKIEKVNE
+438 RLLEIGKIEKANE

-591 YDFFENIQILS
+591 YDFLENIQILS

>member
-1 MKKYFYF
+1 MELSGQLTEIIYQNEVNSYLIGILENEEDTITIVGYMPFLVEGDYIKVIGNFVTHKEYGKQFKVETFEKVMPKTLDSLEKYLSNGTIKGIGPATAKKIVATFGEDTINVFKFEPEKLTQIKGITKEKAIEMAQCFVENWELWQIVGFLDNFGISAANAKTIYKKLGPQTIDEIESNPYILIDLVKGVDF
-8 AIVSLV
+8 AKLDKYALENGFEINNYKRIKCGIKYSLV
-14 MFSCENEDLD
+14 KITYNGHCCTLESNLIKYVKELLKVEDDDIEHCLIDLNVKEEIVIEKREDENW
-24 EISSKANNTANIAP
+24 
-38 LSSLYYD
+38 
-45 GIYEIRDGKEVDL
+45 
-58 TLQQYLSRSTQEFY
+58 
-72 EIASLN
+72 
-78 PAYTYLGSVLQ
+78 
-89 AESINTGEYRSVAY
+89 
-103 PNALKPEIRIAF
+103 
-115 SLPIKSRVIKPKF
+115 
-128 TSFNDAVIDAITD
+128 
-141 ADKDFSG
+141 
-148 KQSQVF
+148 
-154 SYKMKEFNYYKEVN
+154 
-168 MAFGANIKIGQL
+168 
-180 FSITTSVESD
+180 
-190 KKQSNTAL
+190 
-198 FVDFSQI
+198 
-205 YFNVAM
+205 
-211 DIPDDGNIFLNET
+211 
-224 ERQKYLNQKPVY
+224 
-236 VNSVNMGRKGVMIV
+236 
-250 ESEESYSEISVSI
+250 
-263 RAAFNAGIVNG
+263 
-274 ELSLDSKT
+274 
-282 KEMLKRAQIYIY
+282 
-294 IIGGNG
+294 
-300 EDAAKVV
+300 
-307 TGFPAFQDFIIK
+307 
-319 GGVYSKEI
+319 VYSKEI

-333 IASKLILLDSTQ
+333 IASKLILLDSAQ
-345 NIKRIDSF
+345 NIKRIAGF

-364 NINLSTKQE
+364 NINLSAKQK

-419 GRAAKRMTEM
+419 GRAAKRMAEM

-438 RLLEIGKIEKVNE
+438 RLLEIGKIEKDNE

-542 KVNDGEYF
+542 RVNDGEYF
-550 LEKEE
+550 LDKEE

-621 LNPSNDEKKEKKVG
+621 LNPSSDEKKEKKVG

-647 VKNNYDIYWEKGNTR
+647 VKNNYDIYWEKGNTL

-674 GELGKILKIDFLNKQ
+674 GELGKIVKIDFLNKQ

>member
-1 MKKYFYF
+1 MELSGQLTEIIYQNEVNSYLIGILENEEDTITIVGYMPFLVEGDYIKVIGNFVTHKEYGKQFKVETFEKVMPKTLDSLERYLSNGTIKGIGPATAKKIVATFGEDTINVFKFEPEKLTQIKGITKEKAIEMAQYFVENWELWQIVGFLDNFGISPANAKTIYKKLGPQTIDEIESNPYILIDLVKGVDF
-8 AIVSLV
+8 AKLDKYALENGFEINNYKRIKCGIKYSLV
-14 MFSCENEDLD
+14 KITYNGHCCTLEANLIKYVKELLKVEDDDIEHCLIDLNVKEEIVIEKREDENW
-24 EISSKANNTANIAP
+24 
-38 LSSLYYD
+38 
-45 GIYEIRDGKEVDL
+45 
-58 TLQQYLSRSTQEFY
+58 
-72 EIASLN
+72 
-78 PAYTYLGSVLQ
+78 
-89 AESINTGEYRSVAY
+89 
-103 PNALKPEIRIAF
+103 
-115 SLPIKSRVIKPKF
+115 
-128 TSFNDAVIDAITD
+128 
-141 ADKDFSG
+141 
-148 KQSQVF
+148 
-154 SYKMKEFNYYKEVN
+154 
-168 MAFGANIKIGQL
+168 
-180 FSITTSVESD
+180 
-190 KKQSNTAL
+190 
-198 FVDFSQI
+198 
-205 YFNVAM
+205 
-211 DIPDDGNIFLNET
+211 
-224 ERQKYLNQKPVY
+224 
-236 VNSVNMGRKGVMIV
+236 
-250 ESEESYSEISVSI
+250 
-263 RAAFNAGIVNG
+263 
-274 ELSLDSKT
+274 
-282 KEMLKRAQIYIY
+282 
-294 IIGGNG
+294 
-300 EDAAKVV
+300 
-307 TGFPAFQDFIIK
+307 
-319 GGVYSKEI
+319 VYSKEI

-333 IASKLILLDSTQ
+333 IASKLILLDSAQ
-345 NIKRIDSF
+345 NIKRIAGF

-364 NINLSTKQE
+364 NINLSAKQK
-373 EAIQAINSNNVV
+373 EAIQSINSNNVV

-438 RLLEIGKIEKVNE
+438 RLLEIGKIEKDNE

-542 KVNDGEYF
+542 RVNDGEYF
-550 LEKEE
+550 LDKEE

-576 QIISLCKGRLKNFGD
+576 QIISLCKGRLKNIGD

-621 LNPSNDEKKEKKVG
+621 LNPSSDKKNEKKVG

-647 VKNNYDIYWEKGNTR
+647 VKNNYDIYWEKGNTL
-662 SLTYENG
+662 SLTYESG

-674 GELGKILKIDFLNKQ
+674 GELGKIVKIDFLNKQ

-725 FDVVIMVVTQSSA
+725 FDVVIMVVTQSST

>member
-1 MKKYFYF
+1 MELSGQLTEIIYQNEVNSYLIGILENEEDTITIVGYMPFLVEGDYIKVIGNFVTHKEYGKQFKVETFEKVMPKTLDSLERYLSNGTIKGIGPATAKKIVATFGEDTINVFKFEPEKLTQIKGITKEKAIEMAQCFVENWELWQIVGFLDNFGISPANAKTIYKKLGPQTIDEIESNPYILIDLVKGVDF
-8 AIVSLV
+8 AKLDKYALENGFEVNNYKRIKCGIKYSLV
-14 MFSCENEDLD
+14 KITYNGHCCTLEANLIKYVKELLKVEDDDIEHCLIDLNVKEEIVIEKREDENW
-24 EISSKANNTANIAP
+24 
-38 LSSLYYD
+38 
-45 GIYEIRDGKEVDL
+45 
-58 TLQQYLSRSTQEFY
+58 
-72 EIASLN
+72 
-78 PAYTYLGSVLQ
+78 
-89 AESINTGEYRSVAY
+89 
-103 PNALKPEIRIAF
+103 
-115 SLPIKSRVIKPKF
+115 
-128 TSFNDAVIDAITD
+128 
-141 ADKDFSG
+141 
-148 KQSQVF
+148 
-154 SYKMKEFNYYKEVN
+154 
-168 MAFGANIKIGQL
+168 
-180 FSITTSVESD
+180 
-190 KKQSNTAL
+190 
-198 FVDFSQI
+198 
-205 YFNVAM
+205 
-211 DIPDDGNIFLNET
+211 
-224 ERQKYLNQKPVY
+224 
-236 VNSVNMGRKGVMIV
+236 
-250 ESEESYSEISVSI
+250 
-263 RAAFNAGIVNG
+263 
-274 ELSLDSKT
+274 
-282 KEMLKRAQIYIY
+282 
-294 IIGGNG
+294 
-300 EDAAKVV
+300 
-307 TGFPAFQDFIIK
+307 
-319 GGVYSKEI
+319 VYSKEI

-333 IASKLILLDSTQ
+333 IASKLILLDSAQ
-345 NIKRIDSF
+345 NIKRIAGF

-364 NINLSTKQE
+364 NINLSAKQK
-373 EAIQAINSNNVV
+373 EAIQSINSNNVV

-412 VVLCAPT
+412 VILCAPT

-438 RLLEIGKIEKVNE
+438 RLLEIGKIEKDNE

-542 KVNDGEYF
+542 RVNDGEYF
-550 LEKEE
+550 LDKEE

-621 LNPSNDEKKEKKVG
+621 LNPSSDKKNEKKVG

-647 VKNNYDIYWEKGNTR
+647 VKNNYDIYWEKGNTI
-662 SLTYENG
+662 SLTYESG

-674 GELGKILKIDFLNKQ
+674 GELGKIVKIDFLNKQ

>member
-1 MKKYFYF
+1 MELSGQLTEIIYQNEVNSYLIGILENEEDTITIVGYMPFLVEGDYIKVIGNFVTHKEYGKQFKVETFEKVMPKTLVSLEKYLSNGTIKGIGPATAKK
-8 AIVSLV
+8 IVSTFGEDTINVFKFEPEKLTQIKGITKEKAIEMAQCFV
-14 MFSCENEDLD
+14 ENWELWQIVGFLDNFGISPANAKTIYKKLGPQTID
-24 EISSKANNTANIAP
+24 EIESNPYILIDLVK
-38 LSSLYYD
+38 
-45 GIYEIRDGKEVDL
+45 GVDFAKL
-58 TLQQYLSRSTQEFY
+58 DKY
-72 EIASLN
+72 
-78 PAYTYLGSVLQ
+78 
-89 AESINTGEYRSVAY
+89 
-103 PNALKPEIRIAF
+103 ALENGF
-115 SLPIKSRVIKPKF
+115 
-128 TSFNDAVIDAITD
+128 
-141 ADKDFSG
+141 
-148 KQSQVF
+148 
-154 SYKMKEFNYYKEVN
+154 EVN
-168 MAFGANIKIGQL
+168 NYKRIKCGIKYSLVKITYNGHCCTLEANLIKYVKEL
-180 FSITTSVESD
+180 LKVED
-190 KKQSNTAL
+190 DDIEHCL
-198 FVDFSQI
+198 IDL
-205 YFNVAM
+205 NVK
-211 DIPDDGNIFLNET
+211 E
-224 ERQKYLNQKPVY
+224 E
-236 VNSVNMGRKGVMIV
+236 IV
-250 ESEESYSEISVSI
+250 IE
-263 RAAFNAGIVNG
+263 
-274 ELSLDSKT
+274 
-282 KEMLKRAQIYIY
+282 KR
-294 IIGGNG
+294 
-300 EDAAKVV
+300 EDENW
-307 TGFPAFQDFIIK
+307 
-319 GGVYSKEI
+319 VYSKEI

-333 IASKLILLDSTQ
+333 IASKLILLDSAQ
-345 NIKRIDSF
+345 NIKRIAGF

-364 NINLSTKQE
+364 NINLSAKQK
-373 EAIQAINSNNVV
+373 EAIQSINSNNVV

-438 RLLEIGKIEKVNE
+438 RLLEIGKIEKDNE

-542 KVNDGEYF
+542 RVNDGEYF
-550 LEKEE
+550 LDKEE

-621 LNPSNDEKKEKKVG
+621 LNPSSDEKNEKKVG

-647 VKNNYDIYWEKGNTR
+647 VKNNYDIYWEKGNTI
-662 SLTYENG
+662 SLTYESG

-674 GELGKILKIDFLNKQ
+674 GELGKIVKIDFLNKQ

>member
-1 MKKYFYF
+1 MELSGQLTEIIYQNEVNSYLIGILENEEDTITIVGYMPFLAEGDYIKVIGNFVTHKEYGKQFKVETFEKVMPKTLDSLEKYLSNGTIKGIGPATAKKIVATFGEDTINVFKFEPEKLTQIKGITKEKAIEMAQCFVENWELWQIVGFLDNFGISPANAKTIYKKLGPQTIDEIESNPYILIDLVKGVDF
-8 AIVSLV
+8 AKLDKYALENGFEINNYKRIKCGIKYSLV
-14 MFSCENEDLD
+14 KITYNGHCCTLEANLIKYVKELLKVEDDDIEHCLIDLNVKEEIVIEKREDENW
-24 EISSKANNTANIAP
+24 
-38 LSSLYYD
+38 
-45 GIYEIRDGKEVDL
+45 
-58 TLQQYLSRSTQEFY
+58 
-72 EIASLN
+72 
-78 PAYTYLGSVLQ
+78 
-89 AESINTGEYRSVAY
+89 
-103 PNALKPEIRIAF
+103 
-115 SLPIKSRVIKPKF
+115 
-128 TSFNDAVIDAITD
+128 
-141 ADKDFSG
+141 
-148 KQSQVF
+148 
-154 SYKMKEFNYYKEVN
+154 
-168 MAFGANIKIGQL
+168 
-180 FSITTSVESD
+180 
-190 KKQSNTAL
+190 
-198 FVDFSQI
+198 
-205 YFNVAM
+205 
-211 DIPDDGNIFLNET
+211 
-224 ERQKYLNQKPVY
+224 
-236 VNSVNMGRKGVMIV
+236 
-250 ESEESYSEISVSI
+250 
-263 RAAFNAGIVNG
+263 
-274 ELSLDSKT
+274 
-282 KEMLKRAQIYIY
+282 
-294 IIGGNG
+294 
-300 EDAAKVV
+300 
-307 TGFPAFQDFIIK
+307 
-319 GGVYSKEI
+319 VYSKEI

-333 IASKLILLDSTQ
+333 IASKLILLDSAQ
-345 NIKRIDSF
+345 NIKRIAGF
-353 DSELEK
+353 DTELEK

-364 NINLSTKQE
+364 NINLSAKQK

-438 RLLEIGKIEKVNE
+438 RLLEIGKIEKDNE

-542 KVNDGEYF
+542 RVNDGEYF
-550 LEKEE
+550 LDKEE

-621 LNPSNDEKKEKKVG
+621 LNPSSDEKKEKKVG

-647 VKNNYDIYWEKGNTR
+647 VKNNYDIYWEKGNTL

-674 GELGKILKIDFLNKQ
+674 GELGKIVKIDFLNKQ

>member
-1 MKKYFYF
+1 MELSGQLTEIIYQNEVNSYLIGILENEEDSITIVGYMPFLVEGDYIKVIGNFVTHREYGKQFKVETFEKIMPKTLDSLEKYLSNGTIKGIGPATAKKIVKTFGEDTINVF
-8 AIVSLV
+8 KFEPEKLTQIKGITKEKAIEMAQCFVENWDLWQIVGYLDNFGISPTNAKNIYKKLGPQTIDEIEANPYILIDLVKGVDFTKLDKYALENGFEINNYKRIKCGIKYSLV
-14 MFSCENEDLD
+14 KITYNGHCCTLEANLIKYVKDLLKVEDDDIEHCLIDLNVKEEIVIEKREEENW
-24 EISSKANNTANIAP
+24 
-38 LSSLYYD
+38 
-45 GIYEIRDGKEVDL
+45 
-58 TLQQYLSRSTQEFY
+58 
-72 EIASLN
+72 
-78 PAYTYLGSVLQ
+78 
-89 AESINTGEYRSVAY
+89 
-103 PNALKPEIRIAF
+103 
-115 SLPIKSRVIKPKF
+115 
-128 TSFNDAVIDAITD
+128 
-141 ADKDFSG
+141 
-148 KQSQVF
+148 
-154 SYKMKEFNYYKEVN
+154 
-168 MAFGANIKIGQL
+168 
-180 FSITTSVESD
+180 
-190 KKQSNTAL
+190 
-198 FVDFSQI
+198 
-205 YFNVAM
+205 
-211 DIPDDGNIFLNET
+211 
-224 ERQKYLNQKPVY
+224 
-236 VNSVNMGRKGVMIV
+236 
-250 ESEESYSEISVSI
+250 
-263 RAAFNAGIVNG
+263 
-274 ELSLDSKT
+274 
-282 KEMLKRAQIYIY
+282 
-294 IIGGNG
+294 
-300 EDAAKVV
+300 
-307 TGFPAFQDFIIK
+307 
-319 GGVYSKEI
+319 VYSKEL

-333 IASKLILLDSTQ
+333 IASKLILLDSAR
-345 NIKRIDSF
+345 NIKKIDGF
-353 DSELEK
+353 NKELEK
-359 IEKAG
+359 IEKAS
-364 NINLSTKQE
+364 NISLSEKQK

-412 VVLCAPT
+412 IVLCAPT

-438 RLLEIGKIEKVNE
+438 RLLEIGKIEKDNE

-542 KVNDGEYF
+542 RVNDGEYF
-550 LEKEE
+550 LDKEE

-563 FYIKEKSQDIMLD
+563 FYIKEKSQDIMLE
-576 QIISLCKGRLKNFGD
+576 QVISLCKGRLKNFGD

-621 LNPSNDEKKEKKVG
+621 LNPSDDQKKEKKIG

-647 VKNNYDIYWEKGNTR
+647 IKNNYDIYWQKGNTL
-662 SLTYENG
+662 SLTYEDG

-674 GELGKILKIDFLNKQ
+674 GELGKIEKIDFLNKQ

-776 IRNTGLEYKLKM
+776 VRNTGLEYKLKM

>member
-1 MKKYFYF
+1 MELLGQLTEIIYQNEVNSYLIGILENEEDTITIVGYMPFLVEGDYIKVIGNFVTHKEYGKQFKVETFEKVMPKTLDSLERYLSNGTIKGIGPATAKKIVATFGEDTINVFKFEPEKLTQIKGITKEKAIEMAQYFVENWELWQIVGFLDNFGISPANAKTIYKKLGPQTIDEIESNPYILIDLVKGVDF
-8 AIVSLV
+8 AKLDKYALENGFEINNYKRIKCGIKYSLV
-14 MFSCENEDLD
+14 KITYNGHCCTLEANLIKYVKELLKVEDDDIEHCLIDLNVKEEIVIEKREDENW
-24 EISSKANNTANIAP
+24 
-38 LSSLYYD
+38 
-45 GIYEIRDGKEVDL
+45 
-58 TLQQYLSRSTQEFY
+58 
-72 EIASLN
+72 
-78 PAYTYLGSVLQ
+78 
-89 AESINTGEYRSVAY
+89 
-103 PNALKPEIRIAF
+103 
-115 SLPIKSRVIKPKF
+115 
-128 TSFNDAVIDAITD
+128 
-141 ADKDFSG
+141 
-148 KQSQVF
+148 
-154 SYKMKEFNYYKEVN
+154 
-168 MAFGANIKIGQL
+168 
-180 FSITTSVESD
+180 
-190 KKQSNTAL
+190 
-198 FVDFSQI
+198 
-205 YFNVAM
+205 
-211 DIPDDGNIFLNET
+211 
-224 ERQKYLNQKPVY
+224 
-236 VNSVNMGRKGVMIV
+236 
-250 ESEESYSEISVSI
+250 
-263 RAAFNAGIVNG
+263 
-274 ELSLDSKT
+274 
-282 KEMLKRAQIYIY
+282 
-294 IIGGNG
+294 
-300 EDAAKVV
+300 
-307 TGFPAFQDFIIK
+307 
-319 GGVYSKEI
+319 VYSKEI

-333 IASKLILLDSTQ
+333 IASKLILLDSAQ
-345 NIKRIDSF
+345 NIKRIAGF

-364 NINLSTKQE
+364 NINLSAKQK
-373 EAIQAINSNNVV
+373 EAIQSINSNNVV

-438 RLLEIGKIEKVNE
+438 RLLEIGKIEKDNE

-542 KVNDGEYF
+542 RVNDGEYF
-550 LEKEE
+550 LDKEE

-621 LNPSNDEKKEKKVG
+621 LNPSSDEKNEKKVG

-647 VKNNYDIYWEKGNTR
+647 VKNNYDIYWEKGNTL
-662 SLTYENG
+662 SLTYESG

-674 GELGKILKIDFLNKQ
+674 GELGKIVKIDFLNKQ

-725 FDVVIMVVTQSSA
+725 FDVVIMVVTQSST

-749 LTRAKKLL
+749 LTRSKKLL

-771 NADTK
+771 NAYTK

>member
-1 MKKYFYF
+1 
-8 AIVSLV
+8 

>member
-1 MKKYFYF
+1 MELSGQLTEIIYQNEVNSYLIGILENEEDTITIVGYMPFLVEGDYIKVIGNFVTHKEYGKQFKVETFEKVMPKTLDSLEKYLSNGTIKGIGPATAKKIVATFGEDTINVFKFEPEKLTQIKGITKEKAIEMAQCFVENWELWQIVGFLDNFGISPANAKTIYKKLGPQTIDEIESNPYILIDLVKGVDF
-8 AIVSLV
+8 AKLDKYALENGFEINNYKRIKCGIKYSLV
-14 MFSCENEDLD
+14 KITYNGHCCTLESNLIKYVKELLKVEDDDIEHCLIDLNVKEEIVIEKREDENW
-24 EISSKANNTANIAP
+24 
-38 LSSLYYD
+38 
-45 GIYEIRDGKEVDL
+45 
-58 TLQQYLSRSTQEFY
+58 
-72 EIASLN
+72 
-78 PAYTYLGSVLQ
+78 
-89 AESINTGEYRSVAY
+89 
-103 PNALKPEIRIAF
+103 
-115 SLPIKSRVIKPKF
+115 
-128 TSFNDAVIDAITD
+128 
-141 ADKDFSG
+141 
-148 KQSQVF
+148 
-154 SYKMKEFNYYKEVN
+154 
-168 MAFGANIKIGQL
+168 
-180 FSITTSVESD
+180 
-190 KKQSNTAL
+190 
-198 FVDFSQI
+198 
-205 YFNVAM
+205 
-211 DIPDDGNIFLNET
+211 
-224 ERQKYLNQKPVY
+224 
-236 VNSVNMGRKGVMIV
+236 
-250 ESEESYSEISVSI
+250 
-263 RAAFNAGIVNG
+263 
-274 ELSLDSKT
+274 
-282 KEMLKRAQIYIY
+282 
-294 IIGGNG
+294 
-300 EDAAKVV
+300 
-307 TGFPAFQDFIIK
+307 
-319 GGVYSKEI
+319 VYSKEI

-333 IASKLILLDSTQ
+333 IESKLILLDSAQ
-345 NIKRIDSF
+345 NIKRIAGF

-364 NINLSTKQE
+364 NINLSAKQK

-438 RLLEIGKIEKVNE
+438 RLLEIGKIEKDNE

-542 KVNDGEYF
+542 RVNDGEYF
-550 LEKEE
+550 LDKEE

-621 LNPSNDEKKEKKVG
+621 LNPSSDEKKEKKVG

-647 VKNNYDIYWEKGNTR
+647 VKNNYDIYWEKGNTL

-674 GELGKILKIDFLNKQ
+674 GELGKIVKIDFLNKQ

>member
-1 MKKYFYF
+1 MELSGQLTEIIYQNEVNSYLIGILENEEDTITIVGYMPFLVEGDYIKVIGNFVTHKEYGKQFKVETFEKVMPKTLDSLEKYLSNGTIKGIGPATAKKIVATFGEDTINVFKFEPEKLTQIKGITKEKAIEMAQCFVENWELWQIVGFLDNFGISPANAKTIYKKLGPQTIDEIESNPYILIDLVKGVDF
-8 AIVSLV
+8 AKLDKYALENGFEVNNYKRIKCGIKYSLV
-14 MFSCENEDLD
+14 KITYNGHCCTLEANLIKYVKELLKVEDDDIEHCLIDLNVKEEIVIEKREDENW
-24 EISSKANNTANIAP
+24 
-38 LSSLYYD
+38 
-45 GIYEIRDGKEVDL
+45 
-58 TLQQYLSRSTQEFY
+58 
-72 EIASLN
+72 
-78 PAYTYLGSVLQ
+78 
-89 AESINTGEYRSVAY
+89 
-103 PNALKPEIRIAF
+103 
-115 SLPIKSRVIKPKF
+115 
-128 TSFNDAVIDAITD
+128 
-141 ADKDFSG
+141 
-148 KQSQVF
+148 
-154 SYKMKEFNYYKEVN
+154 
-168 MAFGANIKIGQL
+168 
-180 FSITTSVESD
+180 
-190 KKQSNTAL
+190 
-198 FVDFSQI
+198 
-205 YFNVAM
+205 
-211 DIPDDGNIFLNET
+211 
-224 ERQKYLNQKPVY
+224 
-236 VNSVNMGRKGVMIV
+236 
-250 ESEESYSEISVSI
+250 
-263 RAAFNAGIVNG
+263 
-274 ELSLDSKT
+274 
-282 KEMLKRAQIYIY
+282 
-294 IIGGNG
+294 
-300 EDAAKVV
+300 
-307 TGFPAFQDFIIK
+307 
-319 GGVYSKEI
+319 VYSKEI

-333 IASKLILLDSTQ
+333 IASKLILLDSAQ
-345 NIKRIDSF
+345 NIKRIAGF

-364 NINLSTKQE
+364 NINLSAKQK
-373 EAIQAINSNNVV
+373 EAIQSINSNNVV

-438 RLLEIGKIEKVNE
+438 RLLEIGKIEKDNE

-542 KVNDGEYF
+542 RVNDGEYF
-550 LEKEE
+550 LDKEE

-621 LNPSNDEKKEKKVG
+621 LNPSSDKKNEKKVG
-635 EVIFREGDRVMQ
+635 EVIFRESDRVMQ
-647 VKNNYDIYWEKGNTR
+647 VKNNYDIYWEKGNTL
-662 SLTYENG
+662 SLTYESG

-674 GELGKILKIDFLNKQ
+674 GELGKIVKIDFLNKQ

>member
-1 MKKYFYF
+1 MELSGQLTEIIYQNEVNSYLIGILENEEDSITIVGYMPFLVEGDYIKVIGNFVTHREYGKQFKVETFEKIMPKTLDSLEKYLSNGTIKGIGPATAKKIVKTFGEDTINVFKFEPEKLTQIKGITKEKAIEMAQCFVENWELWQIVGYLDNFGISPANAKNIYKKLGPQTIDEIESNPYILIDLVKGVDF
-8 AIVSLV
+8 AKLDKYALENGFEINNYKRIKCGIKYSLV
-14 MFSCENEDLD
+14 KITYNGHCCTLEANLIKYVKDLLKVEDEDIEHCLID
-24 EISSKANNTANIAP
+24 LNVKEEI
-38 LSSLYYD
+38 
-45 GIYEIRDGKEVDL
+45 
-58 TLQQYLSRSTQEFY
+58 
-72 EIASLN
+72 
-78 PAYTYLGSVLQ
+78 
-89 AESINTGEYRSVAY
+89 
-103 PNALKPEIRIAF
+103 
-115 SLPIKSRVIKPKF
+115 VIEKR
-128 TSFNDAVIDAITD
+128 
-141 ADKDFSG
+141 
-148 KQSQVF
+148 
-154 SYKMKEFNYYKEVN
+154 EE
-168 MAFGANIKIGQL
+168 
-180 FSITTSVESD
+180 
-190 KKQSNTAL
+190 
-198 FVDFSQI
+198 
-205 YFNVAM
+205 
-211 DIPDDGNIFLNET
+211 ET
-224 ERQKYLNQKPVY
+224 W
-236 VNSVNMGRKGVMIV
+236 
-250 ESEESYSEISVSI
+250 
-263 RAAFNAGIVNG
+263 
-274 ELSLDSKT
+274 
-282 KEMLKRAQIYIY
+282 
-294 IIGGNG
+294 
-300 EDAAKVV
+300 
-307 TGFPAFQDFIIK
+307 
-319 GGVYSKEI
+319 VYSKEL

-333 IASKLILLDSTQ
+333 IASKLILLDSAR
-345 NIKRIDSF
+345 NIKKIDGF
-353 DSELEK
+353 NKELDK
-359 IEKAG
+359 IEKAS
-364 NINLSTKQE
+364 NISLSEKQK

-438 RLLEIGKIEKVNE
+438 RLLEIGKIEKDNE

-542 KVNDGEYF
+542 RVNDGEYF
-550 LEKEE
+550 LDKEE

-563 FYIKEKSQDIMLD
+563 FYIKEKSQDIMLE
-576 QIISLCKGRLKNFGD
+576 QVISLCKGRLKNFGD

-621 LNPSNDEKKEKKVG
+621 LNPSDNQKKEKKIG

-647 VKNNYDIYWEKGNTR
+647 IKNNYDIYWQKGNTL
-662 SLTYENG
+662 SLTYEDG

-674 GELGKILKIDFLNKQ
+674 GELGKIEKIDFLNKQ

-776 IRNTGLEYKLKM
+776 VRNTGLEYKLKM

>member
-1 MKKYFYF
+1 MELSGQLTEIIYQNEVNSYLIGILENEEDTITIVGYMPFLVEGDYIKVIGNFVTHKEYGKQFKVETFEKIMPKTLDSLEKYLSNGTIKGIGPATAKKIVATFGEDTINVFKFEPEKLTQIKGITKEKAIEMAQCFVENWELWQIVGFLDNFGISPANAKTIYKKLGTQTIDEIESNPYILIDLVKGVDF
-8 AIVSLV
+8 AKLDKYALENGFEINNYKRIKCGIKYSLV
-14 MFSCENEDLD
+14 KITYNGHCCTLEANLIKYVKELLKVEDDDIEHCLIDLNVKEEIVIEKREDENW
-24 EISSKANNTANIAP
+24 
-38 LSSLYYD
+38 
-45 GIYEIRDGKEVDL
+45 
-58 TLQQYLSRSTQEFY
+58 
-72 EIASLN
+72 
-78 PAYTYLGSVLQ
+78 
-89 AESINTGEYRSVAY
+89 
-103 PNALKPEIRIAF
+103 
-115 SLPIKSRVIKPKF
+115 
-128 TSFNDAVIDAITD
+128 
-141 ADKDFSG
+141 
-148 KQSQVF
+148 
-154 SYKMKEFNYYKEVN
+154 
-168 MAFGANIKIGQL
+168 
-180 FSITTSVESD
+180 
-190 KKQSNTAL
+190 
-198 FVDFSQI
+198 
-205 YFNVAM
+205 
-211 DIPDDGNIFLNET
+211 
-224 ERQKYLNQKPVY
+224 
-236 VNSVNMGRKGVMIV
+236 
-250 ESEESYSEISVSI
+250 
-263 RAAFNAGIVNG
+263 
-274 ELSLDSKT
+274 
-282 KEMLKRAQIYIY
+282 
-294 IIGGNG
+294 
-300 EDAAKVV
+300 
-307 TGFPAFQDFIIK
+307 
-319 GGVYSKEI
+319 VYSKEI

-438 RLLEIGKIEKVNE
+438 RLLEIGKIEKANK

-591 YDFFENIQILS
+591 YDFLENIQILS

>member
-1 MKKYFYF
+1 MELSGQLTEIIYQNEVNSYLIGILENEEDTITIVGYMPFLVEGDYIKVIGNFVTHKEYGKQFKVETFEKVMPKTLDSLERYLSNGTIKGIGPATAKKIVATFGEDTINVFKFEPEKLTQIKGITKEKAIEMAQYFVENWELWQIVGFLDNFGISPANAKTIYKKLGPQTIDEIESNPYILIDLVKGVDF
-8 AIVSLV
+8 AKLDKYALENGFEVNNYKRIKCGIKYSLV
-14 MFSCENEDLD
+14 KITYNGHCCTLEANLIKYVKELLKVEDDDIEHCLIDLNVKEEIVIEKREDENW
-24 EISSKANNTANIAP
+24 
-38 LSSLYYD
+38 
-45 GIYEIRDGKEVDL
+45 
-58 TLQQYLSRSTQEFY
+58 
-72 EIASLN
+72 
-78 PAYTYLGSVLQ
+78 
-89 AESINTGEYRSVAY
+89 
-103 PNALKPEIRIAF
+103 
-115 SLPIKSRVIKPKF
+115 
-128 TSFNDAVIDAITD
+128 
-141 ADKDFSG
+141 
-148 KQSQVF
+148 
-154 SYKMKEFNYYKEVN
+154 
-168 MAFGANIKIGQL
+168 
-180 FSITTSVESD
+180 
-190 KKQSNTAL
+190 
-198 FVDFSQI
+198 
-205 YFNVAM
+205 
-211 DIPDDGNIFLNET
+211 
-224 ERQKYLNQKPVY
+224 
-236 VNSVNMGRKGVMIV
+236 
-250 ESEESYSEISVSI
+250 
-263 RAAFNAGIVNG
+263 
-274 ELSLDSKT
+274 
-282 KEMLKRAQIYIY
+282 
-294 IIGGNG
+294 
-300 EDAAKVV
+300 
-307 TGFPAFQDFIIK
+307 
-319 GGVYSKEI
+319 VYSKEI

-333 IASKLILLDSTQ
+333 IASKLILLDSAQ
-345 NIKRIDSF
+345 NIKRIAGF

-364 NINLSTKQE
+364 NINLSAKQK
-373 EAIQAINSNNVV
+373 EAIQSINSNNVV

-438 RLLEIGKIEKVNE
+438 RLLEIGKIEKDNE

-460 PIDADV
+460 PIDADM

-542 KVNDGEYF
+542 RVNDGEYF
-550 LEKEE
+550 LDKEE

-621 LNPSNDEKKEKKVG
+621 LNPSSDEKNEKKVG

-647 VKNNYDIYWEKGNTR
+647 VKNNYDIYWEKGNTI
-662 SLTYENG
+662 SLTYESG

-674 GELGKILKIDFLNKQ
+674 GELGKIVKIDFLNKQ

-698 EAWYAFSDMDQI
+698 EAWYALSDMDQI